1 MQGNQLT
8 TLPTRLNLRRLKQ
21 LHLGNNQLSSIE
33 PCTFCAAPHL
43 ATLGL
48 EGNQL
53 VQGLAAAFPPLLPS
67 LVNLQ
72 LGGNLLEQE
81 ELEELLNRFP
91 NLATLSLAATGLV
104 SFPAELIVNNKQL
117 THLNIRC
124 DFQRKPNLEK
134 FTYCPKPP
142 TSIQRPDTW
151 RL

>member
-1 MQGNQLT
+1 MT

-81 ELEELLNRFP
+81 ELEEMLNRFP

-124 DFQRKPNLEK
+124 DFKNNQILKS
-134 FTYCPKPP
+134 YCPKPP
-142 TSIQRPDTW
+142 TSIHQPDTW
-151 RL
+151 RLYTLT